1 MNANLNSRY
10 ANIHVVK
17 DVDVLIPF
25 KTLGNS
31 DALAYTRSPGL
42 LILLSPVMTF
52 SFLLLAYF
60 NVSNASKSLHG
71 TTNSL
76 IENMIIGVSEGF
88 EKSLEINGVG
98 YKFNVQGN
106 KLNITAGFSHPV

>member
-1 MNANLNSRY
+1 MIAIPR
-10 ANIHVVK
+10 
-17 DVDVLIPF
+17 PF

-60 NVSNASKSLHG
+60 NVRVILSPLTFFSTLYILCLYKKKFKVIYIVRF
-71 TTNSL
+71 
-76 IENMIIGVSEGF
+76 IEREC
-88 EKSLEINGVG
+88 
-98 YKFNVQGN
+98 
-106 KLNITAGFSHPV
+106 